1 MMTKMAEQYFM
12 AVDNKQKD
20 FVLLNGDGL
29 TDEPIT
35 NDDIEFVEIKNIG
48 GIKSMAW
55 SCNAKWTFIIQPD
68 CILLINT
75 YDDLAVRCKK
85 KSRQF
90 IELYLDANRQQL

>member
-1 MMTKMAEQYFM
+1 MAEHYFM
-12 AVDNKQKD
+12 AVDGKKD
-20 FVLLNGDGL
+20 FLVINGNEQL
-29 TDEPIT
+29 TNEKISES
-35 NDDIEFVEIKNIG
+35 DIEFIEIQNID

-75 YDDLAVRCKK
+75 YNDLAALCKK

-90 IELYLDANRQQL
+90 MELYLNPNIENRIK